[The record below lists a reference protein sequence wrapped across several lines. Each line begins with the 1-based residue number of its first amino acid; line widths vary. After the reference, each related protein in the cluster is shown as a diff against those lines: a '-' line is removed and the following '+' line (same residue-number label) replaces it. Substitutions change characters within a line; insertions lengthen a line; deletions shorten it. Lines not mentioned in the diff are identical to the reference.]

1 MHKTKRMLFAALAV
15 AAVLLAC
22 FLASCTDS
30 SGKEATDAEKIS
42 EILTALSKD
51 DTVYTVDEEWK
62 DGELIKAKYLVKGNE
77 FHATASYEGETEYAG
92 LIFLDNADFSRG
104 YYKYGY
110 VQDPSNADAPIRL
123 KGNAYHKY
131 VSSAFPSFKLW
142 KGLNQLFP
150 SNFEQNDNGEFYLTE
165 SGYDA
170 FYRAFVDPDATECD
184 GETKMVYERLRLKY
198 ENESL
203 IYSLDL
209 RPDSESYQIYT
220 VTNVGTTDFKPFHS
234 LPWGGYTVPPTADD
248 VPRESVIDI
257 DPELFR
263 VSLKIDD
270 FEGEAVVKGNEIHMW
285 GKDLNRPNQ
294 PTQYVGIKEEN
305 GIFYY
310 YDLVGGGNKCYQN
323 IEQFGYTVTQI
334 KQNYFPFATFIES
347 LVNDF
352 ESSFVKNEELSSHSM
367 ALYQLIESKQLD
379 FYRSFTGF
387 ECDELLP
394 EEKLAMNN
402 LVVMFHELAE
412 YHTIIA
418 NFGPLDGMNFSF
430 AYRPLNAENF
440 APYVELPP
448 IEGNIDDGDFVDDI
462 DKSAV
467 ATIKGL
473 YGENANYTAKIVGF
487 STSAKE
493 CYSRVSGWQ
502 HHDWM
507 IDFNNSVNYFGFFH
521 ENGINY
527 DYSSQED
534 GSIVKTET
542 TATQDEY
549 SAAHVILSWI
559 APNFETFF
567 VSEDGINFQISE
579 DCYLEFYRSMFDEP
593 NAVLDAESEKMV
605 RSFRVIVLEG
615 QVYIEFYSYGENT
628 CTVTI
633 NEIGTTVFEPYTD
646 QLK

>member
-1 MHKTKRMLFAALAV
+1 MHKTKRMLFAALAI
-15 AAVLLAC
+15 AAVFLAC
-22 FLASCTDS
+22 FLASCTDH

-77 FHATASYEGETEYAG
+77 FHATASFEGETEYAG

-131 VSSAFPSFKLW
+131 VSSAFPSFQLW

-150 SNFEQNDNGEFYLTE
+150 SGFEQNDNGEFYLTE

-170 FYRAFVDPDATECD
+170 FYRAFVDSDATECD
-184 GETKMVYERLRLKY
+184 GETKMIYERIRLKY

-209 RPDSESYQIYT
+209 RPDSDSYQIYT

-257 DPELFR
+257 DPELFG

-270 FEGEAVVKGNEIHMW
+270 VEGEAVVKGNEIHMW
-285 GKDLNRPNQ
+285 LKDSPDQ
-294 PTQYVGIKEEN
+294 PPQYSGIKEEN
-305 GIFYY
+305 GVFYY
-310 YDLVGGGNKCYQN
+310 YSEKSNGDISYIN
-323 IEQFGYTVTQI
+323 IEKAKETVTQI
-334 KQNYFPFATFIES
+334 KLNFFPFTTFMES

-352 ESSFVKNEELSSHSM
+352 ESSFVKNEELGFHDM
-367 ALYQLIESKQLD
+367 AYYQLIESKQLD

-387 ECDELLP
+387 EQDELLP

-402 LVVMFHELAE
+402 LVVMFHELPE
-412 YHTIIA
+412 YQMVIA

-430 AYRPLNAENF
+430 AYRPLNAANF

-448 IEGNIDDGDFVDDI
+448 VEGNIDDGIVDEI

-487 STSAKE
+487 SSSAKE
-493 CYSRVSGWQ
+493 YYSRVFGWK
-502 HHDWM
+502 HHDLM
-507 IDFNNSVNYFGFFH
+507 IDFNNSVSYYGFFH
-521 ENGINY
+521 ENGIKYN
-527 DYSSQED
+527 YSSQKD
-534 GSIVKTET
+534 GAIVKTET
-542 TATQDEY
+542 AATQDES

-615 QVYIEFYSYGENT
+615 QVDIEFYSYGENT

-633 NEIGTTVFEPYTD
+633 NEIGTTAFEPYTD
-646 QLK
+646 LLK

>member
-184 GETKMVYERLRLKY
+184 DEIKMIYERIRLKY

-263 VSLKIDD
+263 VSLKMDD
-270 FEGEAVVKGNEIHMW
+270 IEGEAVVKGNEIHMRE
-285 GKDLNRPNQ
+285 KDLSRPDQ
-294 PTQYVGIKEEN
+294 PAQYSGIKEEN
-305 GIFYY
+305 GVFYY
-310 YDLVGGGNKCYQN
+310 YSESGGDISYRNF
-323 IEQFGYTVTQI
+323 EQFGYTVTQA
-334 KQNYFPFATFIES
+334 KQIYFPFATFIES

-367 ALYQLIESKQLD
+367 ALYQLFESKQLD

-430 AYRPLNAENF
+430 AYRPLNAANF

-448 IEGNIDDGDFVDDI
+448 VEGNIGGGIVDEI

-487 STSAKE
+487 SSSAKE
-493 CYSRVSGWQ
+493 CYSRVLGWQ
-502 HHDWM
+502 HHDLL
-507 IDFNNSVNYFGFFH
+507 IDFNNSVSYYGFFY

-527 DYSSQED
+527 NYSSQED
-534 GSIVKTET
+534 GAIVKTET
-542 TATQDEY
+542 AATQDEY

-615 QVYIEFYSYGENT
+615 QVDIEFYSYGENT

-633 NEIGTTVFEPYTD
+633 NEIGTTIFEPYTD